1 MLYLNQDKGNANTPP
16 GRAVPGESRKMEKL
30 KIRALTKEYGCM
42 VYTEIQL
49 PEDYTMNMVV
59 NEIKRHGFQAFQ
71 IIGTM
76 RRFVYI

>member
-1 MLYLNQDKGNANTPP
+1 MT
-16 GRAVPGESRKMEKL
+16 SL

-76 RRFVYI
+76 HKFVYI